1 MAALPDSAAR
11 RTAPAPT
18 HPAEGPDAR
27 QRLLDAAHA
36 VFLRV
41 GTAKAR
47 TQEIADVAGVN
58 KALLHYYFGS
68 KEALARE
75 IFTQAHGA
83 LWGRM
88 LPLLANPALDIEAKV
103 RQVVEAQLAFLSAHP
118 YLPRFVAAEMLT
130 NPERMAELIT
140 RRGAP
145 PLHLLQAQLDAECAA
160 GRMRPVSA
168 AQFVVTLMG
177 AMVFPFVMRPALEAM
192 ELTGAAGFAGFVA
205 ERRDFLPDFLLAG
218 LRP

>member
-1 MAALPDSAAR
+1 MP
-11 RTAPAPT
+11 TAPAPA
-18 HPAEGPDAR
+18 PAPAVPPDASEAPDAR

-47 TQEIADVAGVN
+47 TQEIADAAGVN

-68 KEALARE
+68 KEALARA

-103 RQVVEAQLAFLSAHP
+103 RQVVEAQLGVLAAHP

-145 PLHLLQAQLDAECAA
+145 PLPVLQAQLDAECAA

-177 AMVFPFVMRPALEAM
+177 ALVFPFVMRPALEAM
-192 ELTGAAGFAGFVA
+192 ELTGAEGFAGFVA
-205 ERRDFLPDFLLAG
+205 ERRRFLPDFLLAG

>member
-1 MAALPDSAAR
+1 MWI
-11 RTAPAPT
+11 APAP
-18 HPAEGPDAR
+18 AEIPHAPDAR

-47 TQEIADVAGVN
+47 TQEIADAAGVN

-88 LPLLANPALDIEAKV
+88 LPLLADPALDIEAKV
-103 RQVVEAQLAFLSAHP
+103 RQVVAAQLAFLTAHP

-130 NPERMAELIT
+130 NPERMAALLSQ
-140 RRGAP
+140 RGTP
-145 PLHLLQAQLDAECAA
+145 PLQRLQAQLDAEHAA

-177 AMVFPFVMRPALEAM
+177 ALVFPFVMRPALEAM
-192 ELTGAAGFAGFVA
+192 ELTGAEGFAGFVA
-205 ERRDFLPDFLLAG
+205 ERGRFLPDFLLAG

>member
-1 MAALPDSAAR
+1 MTAPPLVSDPPDS
-11 RTAPAPT
+11 
-18 HPAEGPDAR
+18 R
-27 QRLLDAAHA
+27 QRLLEAAHA

-47 TQEIADVAGVN
+47 TQEIADAAGVN

-68 KEALARE
+68 KEALARA

-103 RQVVEAQLAFLSAHP
+103 RQVVEAQLGFLAAHP

-130 NPERMAELIT
+130 NPERMAALIT

-145 PLHLLQAQLDAECAA
+145 PLDALQAQLDAEAAA
-160 GRMRPVSA
+160 GRMRPVPA
-168 AQFVVTLMG
+168 RQFVVTLMG
-177 AMVFPFVMRPALEAM
+177 AMMFPFVMRPALEAM
-192 ELTGAAGFAGFVA
+192 ELTGADGFAGFLA
-205 ERRDFLPDFLLAG
+205 ERRQFLPDFLLAG
-218 LRP
+218 LRS